1 MKTHVFGTL
10 ALVLLTSAS
19 IVSAQSFTYVSTSNA
34 PTTTVGGAGPD
45 GRPFGAAA
53 WSGTS
58 ELMMDGKKVMSNF
71 TCVAMTQPN
80 NAKIFDQHMMC
91 NGSDSGGTWTS
102 AWGCSSVQATGMACW
117 GQLQGLTGGYAKR
130 TGVISGSGKGAMQ
143 TGSGHWN
150 P

>member
-1 MKTHVFGTL
+1 MKTRVFGMMS
-10 ALVLLTSAS
+10 LVLLASAS
-19 IVSAQSFTYVSTSNA
+19 IASAQSFTYVSTSSA
-34 PTTTVGGAGPD
+34 PSTTVGGVAPD
-45 GRPFGAAA
+45 GRPFGGAA

-71 TCVAMTQPN
+71 TCIAMSQPN
-80 NAKIFDQHMMC
+80 NAKIFDQHTMC

-102 AWGCSSVQATGMACW
+102 TWGCAGAQATGMSCW
-117 GQLQGLTGGYAKR
+117 GHLQGLTGGYAKR
-130 TGVISGSGKGAMQ
+130 IGVISGSGKGTMQ

>member
-1 MKTHVFGTL
+1 MKTRVFGMMS
-10 ALVLLTSAS
+10 LVLLASAS
-19 IVSAQSFTYVSTSNA
+19 IASAQSFTYVSTSSA
-34 PTTTVGGAGPD
+34 PSTNVGGMGPD

-58 ELMMDGKKVMSNF
+58 ELMMDGKKLSSNF

-80 NAKIFDQHMMC
+80 NAKVFDQHMIC
-91 NGSDSGGTWTS
+91 NGSDAGGTWTS
-102 AWGCSSVQATGMACW
+102 VWGCSGAQPTGMSCW

-130 TGVISGSGKGAMQ
+130 TGVITGSGKGAMQ
-143 TGSGHWN
+143 MGAGQWN